1 MTLLLHYLMFT
12 KYTKPTALIMYSKP
26 LQSFIRGG
34 TFYIAQTQNKK
45 AAWIGLV
52 GPEKERLI
60 H

>member
-1 MTLLLHYLMFT
+1 MALLLHYLLFN
-12 KYTKPTALIMYSKP
+12 KYTKPTAVAMHSKP

-52 GPEKERLI
+52 GPEKESLI